1 MRTVIEIP
9 KTAKVNYFSYPT
21 WQGYTIAAEIEGR
34 KFNVYLANYRK
45 GVYTWVTDYLYAMH
59 YTKKTADNHL
69 ATLRTEQ
76 LLNERR

>member
-1 MRTVIEIP
+1 MRTTVNIP
-9 KTAKVNYFSYPT
+9 KTGVKFDKYLT
-21 WQGYTIAAEIEGR
+21 WQGYTVYAEIEGR

-45 GVYTWVTDYLYAMH
+45 GVYTWVTDYTYANH
-59 YTKKTADNHL
+59 YTEKTANNHL